1 VVLLVVQRGA
11 IEPEEAFLEKRFDA
25 EYISYKENVR
35 RWI

>member
-25 EYISYKENVR
+25 EYISYKKNVR